1 MGIPLVRG
9 RAITDRDVDKAPLVA
24 VVDQK
29 FVERHFPDKDPI
41 GQGIDIGN
49 GTDGFYEIVGVV
61 GNVRDAS
68 LDTNP
73 APTMYVPY
81 NQDPFSGMWVV
92 ARDRP
97 AIPTASLVDR
107 ASDRAGHRSA
117 RCRPSR

>member
-1 MGIPLVRG
+1 M
-9 RAITDRDVDKAPLVA
+9 
-24 VVDQK
+24 
-29 FVERHFPDKDPI
+29 PDKDPI

-81 NQDPFSGMWVV
+81 QFDGDIIFRTAQAGSLYVK
-92 ARDRP
+92 
-97 AIPTASLVDR
+97 TASLVLTPR
-107 ASDRAGHRSA
+107 IPAG
-117 RCRPSR
+117 